1 LYEIITAASVWAIPG
16 LLATILVFAI
26 AKKIPVYEVFTE
38 GAKDGFGTAIRI
50 IPHLVGMMVA
60 ISIFRQ
66 SGALDLLTHLLGP
79 VLRFFDVPGDIIPLA
94 LLRPITGAGSL
105 AVTTDIIATHGPDS
119 FLGRLAATMQGS
131 TDTTLYVLT
140 VYFGAVGI
148 RNTMYALKVGLLADL
163 VGVIASIFVVRL
175 IFS

>member
-1 LYEIITAASVWAIPG
+1 MYEVITTASVWAIP
-16 LLATILVFAI
+16 LLLSTILI
-26 AKKIPVYEVFTE
+26 YGMAKKIPVFEVFTE

-50 IPHLVGMMVA
+50 IPTLVGMMVA
-60 ISIFRQ
+60 ISIFRS
-66 SGALDLLTHLLGP
+66 SGALDLLTQWFKPLLQYFQIP
-79 VLRFFDVPGDIIPLA
+79 VDIIPLA

-119 FLGRLAATMQGS
+119 FVGRLAATMQGA

-140 VYFGAVGI
+140 VYFGAVGV
-148 RNTMYALKVGLLADL
+148 RNSKYALKVGLAADL
-163 VGVIASIFVVRL
+163 VGVIASIFIVRL